1 MTSMLFRILRT
12 CDSLLKRNYIKN
24 EKLSLNFLFNLWS
37 LHQLLNI
44 FLKKKIVMAI
54 VFPKLQTVKDL
65 VRPFSKKCSFRTSF
79 DSQHVKQS
87 QTLVKSAWE
96 HFDHLFSWVWGKM
109 SWKTSALYKFELI
122 GVLVNTL
129 TPDYKYPVLHSDNLP
144 FPIQMR
150 LSENWKP
157 FSQFFCSIYGIYIK
171 F

>member
-1 MTSMLFRILRT
+1 MTSMLFRIVRT
-12 CDSLLKRNYIKN
+12 CSSLLKNNYLKN
-24 EKLSLNFLFNLWS
+24 EKFSLTFLFNLWS

-96 HFDHLFSWVWGKM
+96 HFDNLFSWVWAQM
-109 SWKTSALYKFELI
+109 SWKTYPLLKFEMI
-122 GVLVNTL
+122 GVFLNTL
-129 TPDYKYPVLHSDNLP
+129 TPDYKYPVQKCENLQ
-144 FPIQMR
+144 FPI
-150 LSENWKP
+150 
-157 FSQFFCSIYGIYIK
+157 
-171 F
+171 

>member
-1 MTSMLFRILRT
+1 MTSMLFRIVRT
-12 CDSLLKRNYIKN
+12 CSSLLKNNYLKN
-24 EKLSLNFLFNLWS
+24 EKFSLTFLFNLWS

-96 HFDHLFSWVWGKM
+96 HFDHLFSWVWAQM
-109 SWKTSALYKFELI
+109 SWKTYPLLKFEMIRVFL
-122 GVLVNTL
+122 NTL
-129 TPDYKYPVLHSDNLP
+129 TPDYKYPVQKCENLQ
-144 FPIQMR
+144 FPI
-150 LSENWKP
+150 
-157 FSQFFCSIYGIYIK
+157 
-171 F
+171 